1 VDVIAAIDI
10 RKGRCVRLYQG
21 DVGRQT
27 VYADDPVAVARRW
40 QAEGAPLLHVVDL
53 DGAVGG
59 RIVHG
64 ELIREIVRAVDV
76 PVQVGGGI
84 RDKET
89 LERVFEWGAARVVL
103 GTSVLRDEAFFAWAC
118 RAHPGAVLAGIDARA
133 GKVAVAGWLE
143 QSDVGAAAVAARASA
158 CGAAAVVFTD
168 IGRDGTGLGI
178 DLHALE
184 ELLDGS
190 QANVIASGGVAGIE
204 DIEAL
209 VRLRRPNLAGVIVG
223 RALYDGRIELRSALA
238 AVARLERDIDT
249 R

>member
-1 VDVIAAIDI
+1 M
-10 RKGRCVRLYQG
+10 RLYQG

-64 ELIREIVRAVDV
+64 ELIKEIVRAVDV

-103 GTSVLRDEAFFAWAC
+103 GTSVLRDETFFAWAC
-118 RAHPGAVLAGIDARA
+118 QAHPGAILAGIDARA
-133 GKVAVAGWLE
+133 GRVAVAGWLE
-143 QSDVGAAAVAARASA
+143 QSEVGAAAAAARAWA

-168 IGRDGTGLGI
+168 IGRDGTELGI
-178 DLHALE
+178 DLQALK

-190 QANVIASGGVAGIE
+190 QAKVIASGGVAGIE

-209 VRLRRPNLAGVIVG
+209 VRLRRQNLVGVIVG
-223 RALYDGRIELRSALA
+223 RALYDGRIDLGEARA
-238 AVARLERDIDT
+238 AVARLEREIET